1 MCLSPATN
9 VVLGEEL
16 DHTIGGAYLF
26 TLNMPENSPEL
37 LELIS
42 RCRQG
47 DEQAWENLFHQF
59 QGSVDRWLAR
69 LNYRLTEDDIADL
82 RQDVFINVVEGICN
96 YQAKVPF
103 TSWLYMLTE
112 RRATDDLRKRTSQ
125 KRDQSKITS
134 LDNLDP
140 VDGDRVASASASSP
154 SPDALMQTQDDQ
166 SLLFTCLEQL
176 ALADRRG
183 SELIKLRY
191 FGDFQ
196 HDEIALQLGMNPATV
211 RSALTKCMEK
221 LRGIATDVF
230 SGEQN
235 RGHYE

>member
-1 MCLSPATN
+1 MAL
-9 VVLGEEL
+9 
-16 DHTIGGAYLF
+16 
-26 TLNMPENSPEL
+26 NSPEL
-37 LELIS
+37 LELIA
-42 RCRQG
+42 RCRLG
-47 DEQAWENLFHQF
+47 EEQAWENLFQQF
-59 QGSVDRWLAR
+59 QGCVDRWLAR

-82 RQDVFINVVEGICN
+82 RQDVFINVVEGIGN
-96 YQAKVPF
+96 YQVKIPF

-112 RRATDDLRKRTSQ
+112 RRATDDLRKRTSL

-140 VDGDRVASASASSP
+140 IDGDRVAEAAASGP
-154 SPDALMQTQDDQ
+154 SPDALIQSRDDQ

-176 ALADRRG
+176 ELVDRRG

-191 FGDFQ
+191 FADFQ

-221 LRGIATDVF
+221 LRGIATGVF

-235 RGHYE
+235 MGRYE